1 MRSTVSATLL
11 VGVVLLA
18 PMAAIAQD
26 KAVIQR
32 LNDKFAA
39 DFNSGNFAAVAS
51 HYTEDA
57 VLLPPGAEMVK
68 GRSAIQSFW
77 KSAAEGVSD
86 LKLEAMDVKPLGT
99 DAAREIGRLE
109 ARVSLPNP
117 KTKTSAPPPLK
128 TPTGGASPP
137 ADLTSLAKS
146 DDATAYWKM
155 REAQQKARA

>member
-26 KAVIQR
+26 KAAIQS
-32 LNDKFAA
+32 LNDSFAA

-77 KSAAEGVSD
+77 MSAAEGVSD

-99 DAAREIGRLE
+99 DAAREIGSFTLR
-109 ARVSLPNP
+109 
-117 KTKTSAPPPLK
+117 TKGQQAQEVVGK
-128 TPTGGASPP
+128 YVVVWQKVGNEWK
-137 ADLTSLAKS
+137 LATDIWNTNK
-146 DDATAYWKM
+146 
-155 REAQQKARA
+155 